1 MALEQI
7 DGQPHVVEG
16 HGETYVNTAAAIEDA
31 ITMLR
36 RIRDED
42 TTISKAIDRVRD
54 ESGRVSEEIAK
65 ATERYSVTGV
75 ALVDYADELQAAQL
89 AADDAIESYAAAET
103 SLAGAEQARDSA
115 KSGDSDAD
123 LSGYDS
129 QIAVYQQAKSDARA
143 GWDAALQRK
152 NTAADAAAAKINEII
167 SDADINDSW
176 WDDVKGFFSEALA
189 WIGDALQAVLEFLA
203 KVVVAIAAI
212 LAGVALLVAAVLAG
226 PFVAVLLVVAGI
238 GLITWVLTGGSN
250 SFLETLFNT
259 GDLGAA
265 FTAGVLKTIDAM
277 FPGIVDWLVAT
288 DLGTP
293 EFQRH
298 HEHPD
303 FMRDLPMS
311 SGDMLAAL
319 QQGNVDVDGQ
329 YGDVLSEF
337 GLDGSNSSMITITE
351 VVGPDG
357 EVRYRVNI
365 PSTQQWMPNGDGIND
380 IGSDANAKFGTE
392 QTQLEQAVID
402 AMQRAGIE
410 PGDSVLLT
418 GWSLGGITAAN
429 LAADSDFTS
438 TYSVDGIVVSGS
450 PIDDVNID
458 TSIPVLSFEHVG
470 GNGSMSDPVPWLEN
484 PDGDYYGD
492 DPNRTNIQVEPPSDA
507 PFVPHSGDA
516 YTKSVQD
523 QGDTGGSQADVWS
536 EQHLPDYFGEEE
548 SSDSY
553 VYRRGDTEPAIN

>member
-1 MALEQI
+1 MALEPI
-7 DGQPHVVEG
+7 EGQPHVVEG
-16 HGETYVNTAAAIEDA
+16 HGETYVSTASAIEDA
-31 ITMLR
+31 IAMLR

-42 TTISKAIDRVRD
+42 TTISKAVDRVRE

-103 SLAGAEQARDSA
+103 RLASAEQARSTA
-115 KSGDSDAD
+115 KSSDSDAD
-123 LSGYDS
+123 LSGHDS
-129 QIAVYQQAKSDARA
+129 AIAGHQQAMADARSE
-143 GWDAALQRK
+143 WEAALARK
-152 NTAADAAAAKINEII
+152 NTAAEAAAAKIHEII

-176 WDDVKGFFSEALA
+176 WDDVSGFFSEALA

-212 LAGVALLVAAVLAG
+212 LAGVALLIAAVLAG
-226 PFVAVLLVVAGI
+226 PLVAVLMVVAGI

-250 SFLETLFNT
+250 AFLETLFDT

-265 FTAGVLKTIDAM
+265 FTAGVLKTVDSM
-277 FPGIVDWLVAT
+277 FPGIVEWLIAT

-303 FMRDLPMS
+303 FVRDAPMS

-337 GLDGSNSSMITITE
+337 GLDGSNSTMITITE

-365 PSTQQWMPNGDGIND
+365 PSTQQWMPGSDGIND

-402 AMQRAGIE
+402 AMRRAGIE

-458 TSIPVLSFEHVG
+458 TSIPVLSFEHTG

-484 PDGDYYGD
+484 PDGDYHGD
-492 DPNRTNIQVEPPSDA
+492 DPNRTTVRSDPPGDA

-516 YTKSVQD
+516 YTHTAQE
-523 QGDTGGSQADVWS
+523 QGDLDGSPADAWS
-536 EQHLPDYFGEEE
+536 QRHLPDYFSEEE
-548 SSDSY
+548 SSDSF
-553 VYRRGDTEPAIN
+553 VYRRGSDDPAID